1 MEVRPVKNKSTRR
14 MQTSVKAN
22 SIRIPEIG
30 SGFRIRMTS
39 IVSGGGASLLKD
51 YEDPICSSLC
61 EVAIRQ
67 TNRQTDKRHVKHNL
81 VCGGN

>member
-39 IVSGGGASLLKD
+39 IVSGGGLL
-51 YEDPICSSLC
+51 CSKIMKIRY
-61 EVAIRQ
+61 VALYVRLPSDRQTDRQ
-67 TNRQTDKRHVKHNL
+67 TNAM
-81 VCGGN
+81 